1 MWQAHT
7 WVSDG
12 PRIPRW
18 PHQVLMELKNS
29 YRLVMQELFN
39 VIASE
44 VIAVVNSS
52 WLEVSRG
59 KVVVVIIC
67 SLPKVVAVVKL

>member
-1 MWQAHT
+1 
-7 WVSDG
+7 
-12 PRIPRW
+12 
-18 PHQVLMELKNS
+18 MELKNS